1 MDDFGKGS
9 GGLGGDA
16 RPVVEIVRF
25 DNAVAFGVGFCF
37 PTSTYI
43 SEMDARVKGDLGILS
58 WVVVMVVGG
67 GAGRPMR
74 VQRRLSL

>member
-1 MDDFGKGS
+1 VWS
-9 GGLGGDA
+9 GAD
-16 RPVVEIVRF
+16 V
-25 DNAVAFGVGFCF
+25 
-37 PTSTYI
+37 

-58 WVVVMVVGG
+58 WVVVVMVVGG